1 MREALGFMR
10 VKNRDGCRE
19 QRTGVGSELASV
31 QCVDSERTDTSD
43 LETIPT
49 ENQIMSKSR
58 GWMGALLALLVGAS
72 AQAAATLGYDP
83 KADPFEQ
90 YHEAI
95 AQAEQQNKLVLV
107 IAGGDW
113 CRWCHVLERFV
124 SNDAEVQQRLQDT
137 FVVMKVYVGFDNYN
151 DLFFSQLPAA
161 KGAPHFWIISPEKEV
176 LSSQS
181 TGTLEA
187 GKKGYDKAAFLRFI
201 EQWRTTA
208 NDMSARRVAA
218 ARVSAGG

>member
-1 MREALGFMR
+1 
-10 VKNRDGCRE
+10 
-19 QRTGVGSELASV
+19 
-31 QCVDSERTDTSD
+31 
-43 LETIPT
+43 
-49 ENQIMSKSR
+49 
-58 GWMGALLALLVGAS
+58 MGALLALFVMGS
-72 AQAAATLGYDP
+72 AQADSTLGYDP

-95 AQAEQQNKLVLV
+95 AQAEQENKLVLV

-113 CRWCHVLERFV
+113 CSWCHVLERFV
-124 SNDAEVQQRLQDT
+124 SKDAEVQQRLTDT

-161 KGAPHFWIISPEKEV
+161 KGAPHFWIISPEKQV

-181 TGTLEA
+181 TGALEA

-201 EQWRTTA
+201 DQWRSTA
-208 NDMSARRVAA
+208 DSLSARRLAA
-218 ARVSAGG
+218 AEVSAGG